1 MAGDADLDGVFNPK
15 SVAVVGVSASSSRR
29 NMAET
34 YLRALI
40 QCKFGGPIYPIN
52 PKGGEINGLKIYANI
67 KDTPDSVD
75 YVISCIPAASVPQLV
90 RDCVAKGVKAVQFF
104 TSGFSE
110 DGTEEGRRLE
120 AEICDIAR
128 HGGIRLI
135 GPNCMGVY
143 CPKSGLSFAPDYTT
157 ESGPVAFICQS
168 GGNAI
173 YFIRHAAQRG
183 IRFSK
188 VVSFGNAADVDESEL
203 LEYLTSDAE
212 TKIIA
217 AYIEGLKDGRR
228 FSKAVKRA
236 AAAKPVVM
244 MKGGCTEAGAR
255 AVTSH
260 TGVLAGSARI
270 WDGLLRQAGV
280 IPVSTLEELGDIMV
294 TLLYLPVPHGRRLGV
309 IDVGGGAVVVATD
322 AYVSAGL
329 DLPLLPQEM
338 RQKLRSFL
346 STGAAGLSVNNP
358 VDLGGQ
364 YYNTSAAYSVMK
376 TLADYGGVD
385 ILVFNLHLGIN
396 PPFPSFPKE
405 FAIAILDNAIR
416 VHNETDK
423 PMVVIID
430 QLTTFESWET
440 AIACQQKCQQAGIP
454 VYSSVHSAAT
464 ALGRFMHYHEIPLSS
479 SAEFLL
485 QLP

>member
-1 MAGDADLDGVFNPK
+1 MIGDADLDGVFNPK
-15 SVAVVGVSASSSRR
+15 SVAVVGVPASSSRQ

-34 YLRALI
+34 YVRALI

-52 PKGGEINGLKIYANI
+52 PKGGEILGLKIYANV
-67 KDTPDSVD
+67 KDIPDSVD
-75 YVISCIPAASVPQLV
+75 YVISCIPAALVPQLV
-90 RDCVAKGVKAVQFF
+90 RDCAAKGVKAIHSY
-104 TSGFSE
+104 TSGFNE
-110 DGTEEGRRLE
+110 EGTEEGRRLE

-128 HGGIRLI
+128 QGGIRLI

-143 CPKSGLSFAPDYTT
+143 CPKSGLSFALDYPT
-157 ESGPVAFICQS
+157 ESGPVAFISQS

-173 YFIRHAAQRG
+173 YFVRHAAPRG

-188 VVSFGNAADVDESEL
+188 VVSFGNAADIDESEL
-203 LEYLTSDAE
+203 LEYLINDTE

-228 FSKAVKRA
+228 FSKALRRV
-236 AAAKPVVM
+236 AAAKPVIM

-255 AVTSH
+255 AAASH
-260 TGVLAGSARI
+260 TGALAGSARI

-280 IPVSTLEELGDIMV
+280 VPVSILEELADILV
-294 TLLYLPVPHGRRLGV
+294 TLLYLPVPHGRRLGI

-329 DLPLLPQEM
+329 GLPVLPQEI

-346 STGAAGLSVNNP
+346 GAGAAGLSVNNP

-364 YYNTSAAYSVMK
+364 FYNISAAYSVMK
-376 TLADYGGVD
+376 TLADYDGID
-385 ILVFNLHLGIN
+385 ILVFHLHLGIN
-396 PPFPSFPKE
+396 PPFTSFPKE

-416 VHNETDK
+416 VHDETGK

-430 QLTTFESWET
+430 QFTAVESCETTV
-440 AIACQQKCQQAGIP
+440 ACQQKCQQAGIP
-454 VYSSVHSAAT
+454 VYFSVHGAAN
-464 ALGRFMHYHEIPLSS
+464 ALGQFMRYREIPLSS

-485 QLP
+485 